1 MLIYLSI
8 GIKARLSMAR
18 KGLPYEGA
26 GQKGHVKWCRVQSA
40 WTSALTGG
48 AMIGNFG
55 IMGYPSPTSSG
66 MGMGY
71 SMEYLSDLALPP

>member
-1 MLIYLSI
+1 VLIYLSI

-26 GQKGHVKWCRVQSA
+26 GHVKWRRVQSA
-40 WTSALTGG
+40 GTSALMGG

-66 MGMGY
+66 MVMGY